1 MDNEKD
7 KLFQSIEYKELR
19 DVVLEY
25 MREKKLDITDG
36 ASVRKALDVV
46 SKERKKKS
54 MDNEKLLKERNEKL
68 ALWSG
73 FRKVVLS
80 GGASLI
86 LPNGEI
92 QTNTYSTI
100 HPNYPD
106 FEKVDTCIKWLLS
119 KIEDLDGVYFYPKL
133 PTIVGGYYWI
143 MNINGGVSFEGDTLA
158 EAIEKYV
165 DWVKE
170 NEGNA

>member
-1 MDNEKD
+1 
-7 KLFQSIEYKELR
+7 
-19 DVVLEY
+19 
-25 MREKKLDITDG
+25 
-36 ASVRKALDVV
+36 
-46 SKERKKKS
+46 

-68 ALWSG
+68 ALWSR
-73 FRKVVLS
+73 FEFTKKTTPS
-80 GGASLI
+80 GGVYYPVVQRPDGKLCDM
-86 LPNGEI
+86 
-92 QTNTYSTI
+92 
-100 HPNYPD
+100 PD

>member
-1 MDNEKD
+1 MDNEK
-7 KLFQSIEYKELR
+7 F
-19 DVVLEY
+19 
-25 MREKKLDITDG
+25 
-36 ASVRKALDVV
+36 
-46 SKERKKKS
+46 
-54 MDNEKLLKERNEKL
+54 LKERNEKL
-68 ALWSG
+68 ALWGG

-106 FEKVDTCIKWLLS
+106 FEKIDECIKWLLP
-119 KIEDLDGVYFYPKL
+119 KIKELEQFSATILYRGNSINLFWTLELCLCPKEADHVFL
-133 PTIVGGYYWI
+133 T
-143 MNINGGVSFEGDTLA
+143 GDTLA

-170 NEGNA
+170 NEG